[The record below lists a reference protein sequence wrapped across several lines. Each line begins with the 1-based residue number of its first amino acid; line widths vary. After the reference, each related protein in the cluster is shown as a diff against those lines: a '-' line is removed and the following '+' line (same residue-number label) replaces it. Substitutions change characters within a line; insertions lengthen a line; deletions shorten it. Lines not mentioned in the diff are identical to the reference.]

1 MTARFALLLALLL
14 PAALAVA
21 PLALA
26 AKAAATPPA
35 PALVEGEDYL
45 VIDGGKAFAPVA
57 GKIEVAEIFMYT
69 CHHCADFDPMVQAW
83 KAKLPK
89 DVRVSYVP
97 LVYEDGD
104 AFAQA
109 FFAAQALGMV
119 DRTHSA
125 TFNAVHEAHALPRNP
140 TLDELASFYATLGV
154 DEAKFKAAAASPAV
168 AARMAQARAFA
179 LGSGME
185 GTPSVVVNGKYLVRG
200 RNYQELLRIAGQ
212 LVARERQAL
221 RGR

>member
-14 PAALAVA
+14 PSALAIA
-21 PLALA
+21 PPASA
-26 AKAAATPPA
+26 AKAATPPA
-35 PALVEGEDYL
+35 LALVEGQDYVL
-45 VIDGGKAFAPVA
+45 IDGGKAFAPAA

-89 DVRVSYVP
+89 DVRVNYVP
-97 LVYEDGD
+97 LVYDDAD

-125 TFNAVHEAHALPRNP
+125 TFNAVHEAHALPSNP
-140 TLDELASFYATLGV
+140 TLDELAAFYATLGV
-154 DEAKFKAAAASPAV
+154 DQAKFKAAAASPAV
-168 AARMAQARAFA
+168 AARLAQARAFA

-200 RNYQELLRIAGQ
+200 RNYEELLRITGQ
-212 LVARERQAL
+212 LVAREREAL
-221 RGR
+221 RRR

>member
-1 MTARFALLLALLL
+1 MTARLALLLALLL
-14 PAALAVA
+14 PTALAVA
-21 PLALA
+21 PPACA
-26 AKAAATPPA
+26 AKAATPPA

-45 VIDGGKAFAPVA
+45 VIAGGKAFAPVA

-69 CHHCADFDPMVQAW
+69 CHHCADFDPIVQAW

-97 LVYEDGD
+97 LVSADGD
-104 AFAQA
+104 AFGQA
-109 FFAAQALGMV
+109 FFAAQALGVV

-125 TFNAVHEAHALPRNP
+125 TFDAVHESHVLPRNP
-140 TLDELASFYATLGV
+140 TLDELATYYATLGV